1 MPLQS
6 QIPPARLT
14 PEQLYSLLVS
24 IDAKQAQ
31 IVRDVTI
38 VRERVE
44 QVEEDQQDLLA
55 AWRAGGAALLENRPA
70 SGRNPPMRKIPC
82 GLCRNPL
89 RKQAGFLAPCGC
101 RATRHNILHVTLAAS
116 IRGDAT

>member
-1 MPLQS
+1 MSDRLS
-6 QIPPARLT
+6 IPPAGLT
-14 PEQLYSLLVS
+14 PEQLFSLLVA

-55 AWRAGGAALLENRPA
+55 AWRAGGAVLRVVKWA
-70 SGRNPPMRKIPC
+70 SAVG
-82 GLCRNPL
+82 
-89 RKQAGFLAPCGC
+89 AGIAAIWAFVS
-101 RATRHNILHVTLAAS
+101 TR
-116 IRGDAT
+116 

>member
-6 QIPPARLT
+6 HIPPAKLT
-14 PEQLYSLLVS
+14 PEQLYSLLVA
-24 IDAKQAQ
+24 IDAKQGQ

-55 AWRAGGAALLENRPA
+55 AWRAGGAVLRVAKWA
-70 SGRNPPMRKIPC
+70 SAVG
-82 GLCRNPL
+82 
-89 RKQAGFLAPCGC
+89 AGVAAILAFIST
-101 RATRHNILHVTLAAS
+101 RA
-116 IRGDAT
+116 

>member
-14 PEQLYSLLVS
+14 PEQLYSLLVA
-24 IDAKQAQ
+24 IDAKQGQ

-44 QVEEDQQDLLA
+44 QVEEDQRDLLA
-55 AWRAGGAALLENRPA
+55 AWRAGGAVLRVVKWA
-70 SGRNPPMRKIPC
+70 SAVG
-82 GLCRNPL
+82 
-89 RKQAGFLAPCGC
+89 AGVAACWAFIS
-101 RATRHNILHVTLAAS
+101 TRT
-116 IRGDAT
+116 